1 MDVNDIL
8 KQHRAWQEKI
18 SKTDTRKI
26 DPSEV
31 AKMPL
36 DLKRQRI
43 AEYKTKIDQL
53 ARRKEEL
60 VKSYDAAIAQ
70 HKTAMEGL
78 ERDLAGSEDLFK
90 KADLQGAA
98 ADDSARTRKTRKTRK

>member
-8 KQHRAWQEKI
+8 KQHRAWQDKM
-18 SKTDTRKI
+18 SKADMKKI

-31 AKMPL
+31 VKMPL

-53 ARRKEEL
+53 TRRKEEV

-70 HKTAMEGL
+70 QKTALESL
-78 ERDLAGSEDLFK
+78 ERDLAGSKDLFK
-90 KADLQGAA
+90 KVDLNVQRARA
-98 ADDSARTRKTRKTRK
+98 ADSTKTKK